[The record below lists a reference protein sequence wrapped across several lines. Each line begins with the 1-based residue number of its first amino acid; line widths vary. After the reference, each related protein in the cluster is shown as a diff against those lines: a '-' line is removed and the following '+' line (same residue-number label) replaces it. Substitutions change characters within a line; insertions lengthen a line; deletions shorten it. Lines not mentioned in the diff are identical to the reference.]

1 MMKRKLPTASV
12 LGVATAA
19 VCFATTADA
28 LPTPVTH
35 QTVLVEEFTATWC
48 YYCQFAYDLLEREKV
63 KWGDAIS
70 ILSYNIS
77 DSLSTSYTERRG
89 SEWGVTAI
97 PTFVF
102 HSKYKVL
109 GTPSDNSFDNYI
121 GLCQDISQHLE
132 MLANYSVD
140 TNQRKIKINL
150 KVRSGV
156 SFKPGDQIRFVVWEQ
171 QYNYNWYRSNFKYHV
186 VGGVDVDPTNIPL
199 LRPVKGSLTIDANQL
214 GKIQE
219 WDDLGVTVFAYRPST
234 KEVFASW
241 DVGEVSLGDLNGDLN
256 IDKKDGALYKNQIGK
271 TVNDPDFN
279 PAADWDGDGDCDSDD
294 TALFR
299 NYIKNGGLR

>member
-1 MMKRKLPTASV
+1 MKRITPLAS
-12 LGVATAA
+12 LISVAA
-19 VCFATTADA
+19 ATTCLTTGAQA

-48 YYCQFAYDLLEREKV
+48 YYCQFAYDLLEQEKAD
-63 KWGDAIS
+63 WGNAIS

-77 DSLSTSYTERRG
+77 DSLSTTYTERRG
-89 SEWGVTAI
+89 SEWNVTAI

-109 GTPSDNSFDNYI
+109 GTPSDYTFDNDVTQ
-121 GLCQDISQHLE
+121 CQDILQYQE

-140 TNQRKIKINL
+140 ANQKKIRVNVKL
-150 KVRSGV
+150 RS
-156 SFKPGDQIRFVVWEQ
+156 SIYFQPGDQIRFVVWQQ

-186 VGGVDVDPTNIPL
+186 VGGIDVDPTNIPINK
-199 LRPVKGSLTIDANQL
+199 PVSGTLVIDSTDLGSVQDWN
-214 GKIQE
+214 
-219 WDDLGVTVFAYRPST
+219 DLGVTMFVYRPDT

-241 DVGEVSLGDLNGDLN
+241 DIGEVSLGDLNGDLN
-256 IDKKDGALYKNQIGK
+256 IDKKDKTLYMAQIGK
-271 TVNDPDFN
+271 TSNDPDFN
-279 PAADWDGDGDCDSDD
+279 PAADWDYDGDCDADD

-299 NYIKNGGLR
+299 AYIQNGGLR